1 MITKKQ
7 FGIADDGT
15 VVDIYT
21 LSNGVA
27 EVSIITYGGAI
38 QSIKVPNNAGK
49 LVDVCCGY
57 DTLYAYQ
64 HTGGYLGA
72 LIGRFGNRIRAG
84 KFIVNGVEYQV
95 PCNEAKGSLHGG
107 PKGLDKKVWD
117 AKIDGDEL
125 VLTVSSPDGDMGY
138 PGKMDVTVK
147 YSFNSDNELKLE
159 YFATCDKDCPINLTN
174 HCYFNLHGQGAGT
187 IADTVLTLNAD
198 YITPVDEASLPD
210 GRFMIVAGTPFDFR
224 TPKEIGRDIN
234 ADFEQIKFGK
244 GYDHNYVLNIKG
256 FAKFGTAVSKRTG
269 IKMDCYTDQP
279 GVQFYSGNFMNNV
292 KGKDGLIYNRR
303 DAFCLET
310 QNYPNAVNCP
320 EYPNSILK
328 AGEEYHTVTVY
339 KFSVE

>member
-7 FGIADDGT
+7 FGITDDGT

-38 QSIKVPNNAGK
+38 QSIKVPDKSGN

-57 DTLYAYQ
+57 DTLKEYQ
-64 HTGGYLGA
+64 NRSGYLGA

-84 KFIVNGVEYQV
+84 KFTVNGVEYSV

-107 PKGLDKKVWD
+107 PKGLDKKIWD
-117 AKIDGDEL
+117 AKIIGDEL
-125 VLTVSSPDGDMGY
+125 VLTCSSPDGEMGY

-147 YSFNSDNELKLE
+147 YSFNADNELKLD
-159 YFATCDKDCPINLTN
+159 YYAVCDKDCPINLTN

-187 IADTVLTLNAD
+187 ITDTVLTLNAD
-198 YITPVDEASLPD
+198 YITPVDPASLPD
-210 GRFMIVAGTPFDFR
+210 GRFMVVAGTPFDFR

-256 FAKFGTAVSKRTG
+256 FAKFATAVSNRTG

-292 KGKDGLIYNRR
+292 AGKGGKIYNRR

-328 AGEEYHTVTVY
+328 VGEEYKTVTIY